1 MAQIE
6 TAISREGGSELLIGR
21 SHFLGMA
28 LPADTEEAALAALAR
43 VRTQHPQASHHCSAW
58 RCGPGQERQSDDG
71 EPQGTAGVPL
81 LETLRRRSV
90 DYGLLVVVRYYGG
103 RKLGRPGLL
112 RAYLGAG
119 VAALDA
125 ASLELRVPGT
135 RYGADVAHQERM
147 PLLRAIEAVGG
158 EVLSVAFASRV
169 RVEFWLPEQAP
180 LSELVGRCDAAG
192 RAEPLGPQVRGRAP
206 LG

>member
-6 TAISREGGSELLIGR
+6 TAIAREGGSELVIER
-21 SHFLGMA
+21 SRFLGMA

-43 VRTQHPQASHHCSAW
+43 VRAQHPQATHHCSAW
-58 RCGPGQERQSDDG
+58 RLGPGQERQSDDG

-81 LETLRRRSV
+81 LETLRRRGV
-90 DYGLLVVVRYYGG
+90 DYGILIVVRYYGG

-125 ASLELRVPGT
+125 AGLERRVPGT
-135 RYGADVAHQERM
+135 RYAADVAHQERV

-169 RVEFWLPEQAP
+169 RVEFWLPEEAP
-180 LSELVGRCDAAG
+180 LSEVAGRCDAVG
-192 RAEPLGPQVRGRAP
+192 CAEPLGSQVRGAP
-206 LG
+206 I

>member
-6 TAISREGGSELLIGR
+6 TAIAREGGSELVIER
-21 SHFLGMA
+21 SRFLGLA

-43 VRTQHPQASHHCSAW
+43 VRAQHPQATHHCSAW
-58 RCGPGQERQSDDG
+58 RLGPGQERQSDDG

-81 LETLRRRSV
+81 LETLRRRGV
-90 DYGLLVVVRYYGG
+90 DYGILIVVRYYGG

-125 ASLELRVPGT
+125 AGFGRDEVVFVEVVLADLEDLPTVNAVYARHFDESKRPARTVFQAASLPHGGKVK
-135 RYGADVAHQERM
+135 VQ
-147 PLLRAIEAVGG
+147 AIAIH
-158 EVLSVAFASRV
+158 AR
-169 RVEFWLPEQAP
+169 
-180 LSELVGRCDAAG
+180 
-192 RAEPLGPQVRGRAP
+192 
-206 LG
+206 